1 MKEFGTEFT
10 ELNSSVIFVTKCNL
24 IEFFNRDILSFVSQM
39 RKGNRSEIING
50 TNQCKVNLKHNK
62 FVYLQTFGIILY
74 MLNAGDFE
82 TDKERE
88 RDRGHPC

>member
-1 MKEFGTEFT
+1 
-10 ELNSSVIFVTKCNL
+10 
-24 IEFFNRDILSFVSQM
+24 M